1 MSQIKSNMFEALK
14 ARADKAR
21 VPMTEEEKE
30 ALRERIRNSK
40 FFKKLKEAKEKK
52 LNALN
57 KKEE

>member
-14 ARADKAR
+14 PRADKAR

-40 FFKKLKEAKEKK
+40 FFKKLNEAQMQK
-52 LNALN
+52 LNILN
-57 KKEE
+57 NEE